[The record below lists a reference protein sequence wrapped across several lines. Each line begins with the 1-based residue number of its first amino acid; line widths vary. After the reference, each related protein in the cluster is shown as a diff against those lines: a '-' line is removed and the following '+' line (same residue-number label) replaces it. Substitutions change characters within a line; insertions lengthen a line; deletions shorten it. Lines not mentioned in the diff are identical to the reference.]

1 MLRRAT
7 ATTLWL
13 GAVVCSGL
21 TRGPSLPSPARAGIR
36 CCGSIGSSDW
46 FEGAGGGGGT
56 RGGDPPGERCDRGD
70 DGGDGGDGA
79 GRATRRSAPPAQLR
93 RFAAGEFQIN
103 RYIGGLGFLEITDWE
118 YYGVDD
124 DMRRGSTVRVNPLDP
139 ATPTRTTTQ
148 SGTSVRLF
156 EAFMS
161 DGRRV
166 LLKEYFPPSRQL
178 ALGEA
183 AAVLQLQD
191 AWVRTLAPTSRTSAG
206 ILETELSSGMAAERA
221 AEFTPFVTLKGCIEG
236 SDVFASKDF
245 IRGWRRSFPE
255 VAPPLPRNLWL
266 VYKWEGFGNTVLNW
280 PR

>member
-1 MLRRAT
+1 MCGGAQSLTVTALVRVRRHT
-7 ATTLWL
+7 
-13 GAVVCSGL
+13 SS
-21 TRGPSLPSPARAGIR
+21 PSKRRDFQKPRA
-36 CCGSIGSSDW
+36 S
-46 FEGAGGGGGT
+46 
-56 RGGDPPGERCDRGD
+56 
-70 DGGDGGDGA
+70 
-79 GRATRRSAPPAQLR
+79 PPAQLR

-124 DMRRGSTVRVNPLDP
+124 DMRRGNTVRVNPLDP